1 MRGIGP
7 FGGCELIQV
16 GWNTFI
22 TTPITDGMFDPAYRD
37 WFGKCDGC
45 GKRGVL
51 VLRDFVKIERL
62 CARCCDEE

>member
-1 MRGIGP
+1 MREADFSGLPVRSRGDLSIFTGIR
-7 FGGCELIQV
+7 
-16 GWNTFI
+16 
-22 TTPITDGMFDPAYRD
+22 ITDGMFDPAYRD

-45 GKRGVL
+45 GERGVL